1 MERLQNFVDG
11 KWSPS
16 SAPAIP
22 VLNPAFSS
30 TLAEVPLSTA
40 SDVNVAVEAAERAF
54 TAWRQTPV
62 VERVQPLFKLK
73 ALLEENRQSLA
84 AAITE
89 ECGKTLAES
98 QGELQ
103 RAVENIETA

>member
-11 KWSPS
+11 KWSSS
-16 SAPAIP
+16 SAPGIA

-40 SDVNVAVEAAERAF
+40 SDVNSAVEAAERAF
-54 TAWRQTPV
+54 PGWRQTPV

-73 ALLEENRQSLA
+73 GLLEENRQ
-84 AAITE
+84 
-89 ECGKTLAES
+89 
-98 QGELQ
+98 
-103 RAVENIETA
+103 NIERQLKKLKKR